1 VVEPS
6 IVILP
11 AASAVPEAITPK
23 TVALKSIFL
32 KSFMVIVMIELIRNN
47 KMIKES
53 GDHEP
58 VQQGSPSAAGEALQT
73 SHTTTQRK
81 NTHRENF

>member
-1 VVEPS
+1 
-6 IVILP
+6 
-11 AASAVPEAITPK
+11 
-23 TVALKSIFL
+23 
-32 KSFMVIVMIELIRNN
+32 MVIVMIELIRNN